1 MTKSEFLE
9 KLRAALGNDLSG
21 AIIQENVNYY
31 SSYISEETGKGRSEA
46 EVIAELGDPWALART
61 VIDAAEGRD
70 TADSSCGGAYEY
82 EPEQSYDG
90 QYRKTR
96 LAYSFGFHSWW
107 KKLLLILV
115 IVGVIMI
122 VVSIISG
129 LVSLLA
135 PVLIPLI
142 IVMIIVRAI
151 GRRR

>member
-9 KLRAALGNDLSG
+9 KLRQALGNDLTG

-31 SSYISEETGKGRSEA
+31 SSYISEETGKGRPES
-46 EVIAELGDPWALART
+46 EVIAELGDPWVLART

-70 TADSSCGGAYEY
+70 TADSSAGDYGY
-82 EPEQSYDG
+82 EPEKSYRG
-90 QYRKTR
+90 QYRKNGHV
-96 LAYSFGFHSWW
+96 YSFGLDAWW

-115 IVGVIMI
+115 MVGIIMI
-122 VVSIISG
+122 VVSIIGG

-151 GRRR
+151 GRRQ

>member
-9 KLRAALGNDLSG
+9 KLRQALGNDLTG

-31 SSYISEETGKGRSEA
+31 SSYIS
-46 EVIAELGDPWALART
+46 AELGDPWVLART

-70 TADSSCGGAYEY
+70 TADSSAGDYGY
-82 EPEQSYDG
+82 EPEKSYGG
-90 QYRKTR
+90 QYRKNGHV
-96 LAYSFGFHSWW
+96 YSFGLDAWW

-115 IVGVIMI
+115 MVGIIMI

-151 GRRR
+151 GRRQ